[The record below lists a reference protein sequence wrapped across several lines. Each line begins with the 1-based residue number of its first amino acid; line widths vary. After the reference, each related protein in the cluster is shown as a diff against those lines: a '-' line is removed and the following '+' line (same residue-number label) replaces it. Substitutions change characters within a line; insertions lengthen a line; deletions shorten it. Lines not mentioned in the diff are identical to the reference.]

1 MQAWQ
6 QAQVKNPDSAHADR
20 AGLIVRVEKLGD
32 SELVMVNLDADGE
45 RHAEV
50 VSFASDELVLL

>member
-6 QAQVKNPDSAHADR
+6 QAQVKNPDSAHAER
-20 AGLIVRVEKLGD
+20 AGLVVRVEKVGD
-32 SELVMVNLDADGE
+32 AELVHVNLDADGD

-50 VSFASDELVLL
+50 VSFASTELVIL